1 MSHDH
6 DHSGHSHGPGA
17 YPGHSHTHAPA
28 DFGTAFAIGIGLNL
42 AYVVIEFG
50 VGAWIGSLALMA
62 DAGHNLSDVLGLAA
76 AWAASLAG
84 KAKPTARYTYGYG
97 QASILAALFNAVL
110 LLVACGAIG
119 WEALQRLQSPQD
131 VPGKLVMAVAAV
143 GVVINAITA
152 FLFFRG
158 RKNDINVRGAFL
170 HLAADALVSLGV
182 IGAGLAILLTG
193 QHWIDPVTS
202 LVIVVVIVLGTW
214 GLLRD
219 SVRLAMKAAPDGVDT
234 EKVRATLLKQ
244 PGVSAVHD
252 LHIWPLSTTE
262 TALSAHL
269 VMPGGH
275 PGDTAFA
282 EIVEAIKH
290 DFPIHHTTLQ
300 IELGDGPACEQTDH
314 P

>member
-6 DHSGHSHGPGA
+6 NHEGDGHGPGA
-17 YPGHSHTHAPA
+17 NTGHGHAHAPA
-28 DFGTAFAIGIGLNL
+28 DFSPAFAIGIGLNL

-50 VGAWIGSLALMA
+50 IGAWIGSLALMA

-119 WEALQRLQSPQD
+119 WEAVQRLQSSPD
-131 VPGKLVMAVAAV
+131 LPGKVVMAVAAV
-143 GVVINAITA
+143 GVVINAVTA

-158 RKNDINVRGAFL
+158 RKDDINVRGAFL

-193 QHWIDPVTS
+193 QHWIDPATS
-202 LVIVVVIVLGTW
+202 LIIVVVIVLGTW

-219 SVRLAMKAAPDGVDT
+219 SVRLAMKATPEGVNP
-234 EKVRATLLKQ
+234 EKVRATLLSQ
-244 PGVSAVHD
+244 PGVSTVHD
-252 LHIWPLSTTE
+252 LHIWPLSTTQ

-269 VMPGGH
+269 VMPEGH
-275 PGDTAFA
+275 PGDSRLA

-290 DFPIHHTTLQ
+290 GFKIHHTTLQ
-300 IELGDGPACEQTDH
+300 IELGDGPACEQTNH